1 MWKILKEEQFNKQFK
16 KLSSSLQARV
26 LEAYQDMI
34 DSADP
39 THVGRHKTGKYSCFY
54 GYDIGLQ
61 YRILYS
67 VNWEIR
73 AIVLYRVGTHKEVY

>member
-34 DSADP
+34 GTDDP

-61 YRILYS
+61 
-67 VNWEIR
+67 
-73 AIVLYRVGTHKEVY
+73 

>member
-1 MWKILKEEQFNKQFK
+1 MWKILKEERFNKQFK
-16 KLSSSLQARV
+16 KLSSSLQERA
-26 LEAYQDMI
+26 LEAYQEMME
-34 DSADP
+34 SKDP
-39 THVGRHKTGKYSCFY
+39 TNVGRHKTGRYNCFY

-73 AIVLYRVGTHKEVY
+73 AIILYRVGTHKEVY